1 MALLFIIP
9 ILVCG
14 YFYLINSHIH
24 KNKVKKLEG
33 QQLYFRAA
41 FYGFIITFLSIGV
54 TSSLINKEII
64 LLNQLIS
71 FKSLQQMMIE
81 HMFYAINLETI
92 DTINNSS
99 TMALQ
104 ESKRNIGFYSF
115 FILCFFVS
123 ILITYL
129 WNLVHRFFSVAK
141 DLLAVLKTMALIQ
154 GIRAFWN
161 YLNTQYKKGY
171 LYLRHQLHLFSNGTE
186 QEFKEK
192 DSKTNA
198 TLNNLKDVW
207 WRWQHGI
214 AGIKKEIKN
223 PLDNLLYESIEY
235 HQQLKGDV
243 TNPRLIMLTMRDR
256 KVYVGLVVGFGKDN
270 DVFSLSNETFYF
282 LPMKS
287 GYRNK
292 YDLRICM
299 TTDYSKAIDAIIE
312 RNGSLDELQII
323 LNKNEIL
330 SACQFDDSRFKS
342 FDKSPQFFKAC

>member
-9 ILVCG
+9 ILVSG
-14 YFYLINSHIH
+14 YFYLTSSHLH

-33 QQLYFRAA
+33 QQLYFRSA
-41 FYGFIITFLSIGV
+41 FYGFIITFISITLTAILIKQEVAILNTTLSLKAV
-54 TSSLINKEII
+54 QE
-64 LLNQLIS
+64 
-71 FKSLQQMMIE
+71 FMIE
-81 HMFYAINLETI
+81 HIFYAINLQSSNNI
-92 DTINNSS
+92 DYLNHVS
-99 TMALQ
+99 TLQ

-115 FILCFFVS
+115 FILCFFIS
-123 ILITYL
+123 IFITYV
-129 WNLVHRFFSVAK
+129 WNLLHRSYYVAK
-141 DLLAVLKTMALIQ
+141 DLLGVISSISAIQ
-154 GIRAFWN
+154 RIRALFHFLEAWS
-161 YLNTQYKKGY
+161 KKGY
-171 LYLRHQLHLFSNGTE
+171 FYLRHQLHLFNKGAEKNEKSN
-186 QEFKEK
+186 
-192 DSKTNA
+192 

-207 WRWQHGI
+207 WRWKHGI

-256 KVYVGLVVGFGKDN
+256 KVYVGLVIGFGKDN

-299 TTDYSKAIDAIIE
+299 TTDYSKAIDTIIQ
-312 RNGSLDELQII
+312 RQGSLDELQII
-323 LNKNEIL
+323 LNKNQIV
-330 SACQFDDSRFKS
+330 SACEFDDSRFKS
-342 FDKSPQFFKAC
+342 FDKSPQFFQAS